1 MSMVMVMVMVV
12 MAAVRMVM
20 KAFVLLSLEDDP

>member
-1 MSMVMVMVMVV
+1 MVMVMVMVV